1 MSDSEGKLT
10 TAIVIGAGQR
20 GFGYAHYQEV
30 KPEEFRVSGEDNLIE
45 YKELRAFDI
54 PSKETKLL
62 SFMILRW

>member
-30 KPEEFRVSGEDNLIE
+30 KPEEFRVSAWWSGQ
-45 YKELRAFDI
+45 FD
-54 PSKETKLL
+54 LV
-62 SFMILRW
+62 